1 MTTTPAMCHQAE
13 IMFSPDVKLMFK
25 KLIRAAAVRNSAYRM

>member
-13 IMFSPDVKLMFK
+13 IVLS
-25 KLIRAAAVRNSAYRM
+25 IAVMLTFIMLSSTAISITTL